1 MKIYLQDF
9 TVSKICNIFDQ
20 TLKRYRI
27 KATELSALAG
37 VSNGLIS
44 EFRKG
49 RKATTTDTLEK
60 ILDAMEEL
68 APSSKGYFYR
78 QMAGSENLVEQISSI
93 PDEQLAVLIDVAA
106 DRLRSG
112 GRVSRPQ
119 ETLIGA

>member
-1 MKIYLQDF
+1 
-9 TVSKICNIFDQ
+9 VSKICNIFDQ

-27 KATELSALAG
+27 RATALSERAG

-44 EFRKG
+44 DFRRG

-60 ILDAMEEL
+60 ILEAMEEL
-68 APSSKGYFYR
+68 APGSRGYFYQ
-78 QMAGSENLVEQISSI
+78 QMAGESTNLIDQISSV
-93 PDEQLAVLIDVAA
+93 PDEQLAILIDVVA

-112 GRVSRPQ
+112 GRINHPH

>member
-1 MKIYLQDF
+1 MAKF
-9 TVSKICNIFDQ
+9 CNIFDQ

-27 KATELSALAG
+27 KATELSARAG

-49 RKATTTDTLEK
+49 RKATTTDTLER

-68 APSSKGYFYR
+68 APGSKGHFYQ
-78 QMAGSENLVEQISSI
+78 QMAGSENLIEQVSNI

-112 GRVSRPQ
+112 GRASRPQ